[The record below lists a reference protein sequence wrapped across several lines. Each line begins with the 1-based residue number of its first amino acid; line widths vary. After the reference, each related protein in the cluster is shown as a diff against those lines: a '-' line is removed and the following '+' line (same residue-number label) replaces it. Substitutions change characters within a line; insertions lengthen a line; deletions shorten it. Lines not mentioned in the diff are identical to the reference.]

1 METGKRYTSDVV
13 SNMSLKEREEALREM
28 PRKRVSVKQ
37 LEHFN
42 VGVYD
47 KKGYLIGEKK
57 GDLY

>member
-13 SNMSLKEREEALREM
+13 SKMSLKEREEALREM

-37 LEHFN
+37 LEHLN

-47 KKGYLIGEKK
+47 KKGYWRKERGLVLK
-57 GDLY
+57 